1 MDGKGESSEQ
11 RAASLPPLAAAA
23 DPKRRCPGGA
33 HPPVPAAGRLP
44 PPLGFPPLFRP
55 SGPSAPPDRHPVVGP
70 PGRPVGPGSP
80 GTAKPRHPI
89 PPKGSRPFR
98 RSRRKI
104 RIGRVGP
111 RFPQM
116 CRFPVALDR
125 WRNGVKSEPPL
136 LRRMCGSVGSAP
148 HSLKDSSEAGKT
160 GKLPPKGAVNIVRE
174 VKKCPEHPGPRGCS
188 GHFSLLYRS
197 PSITTPSPFST
208 AATWG
213 GQMYPPLPLSAHSF
227 GTYNL
232 MSSIT
237 AEPS

>member
-44 PPLGFPPLFRP
+44 PPLEFPPLFRP

-136 LRRMCGSVGSAP
+136 LRRRCGSVGSAP
-148 HSLKDSSEAGKT
+148 HPLKDSSEAGKT

-174 VKKCPEHPGPRGCS
+174 VKNVRNTPALGDAPDI
-188 GHFSLLYRS
+188 SLSFIDRLRS
-197 PSITTPSPFST
+197 PRLRPSPPPLLGAARCIPLCRSPLTPS
-208 AATWG
+208 
-213 GQMYPPLPLSAHSF
+213 AH
-227 GTYNL
+227 T
-232 MSSIT
+232 T
-237 AEPS
+237 